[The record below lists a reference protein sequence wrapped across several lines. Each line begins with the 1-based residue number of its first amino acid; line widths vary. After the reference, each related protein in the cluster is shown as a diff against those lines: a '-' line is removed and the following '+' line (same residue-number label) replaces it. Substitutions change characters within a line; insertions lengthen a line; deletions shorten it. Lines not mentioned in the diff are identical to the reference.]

1 MPVIGPLSASK
12 PRSAGLSEVWKPQSK
27 VHLESRGISAEEAE
41 NIMARAAIERLARTM
56 EDETAR
62 EAVLKELEEV
72 L

>member
-1 MPVIGPLSASK
+1 
-12 PRSAGLSEVWKPQSK
+12 
-27 VHLESRGISAEEAE
+27 
-41 NIMARAAIERLARTM
+41 MARASIERLARTM

>member
-1 MPVIGPLSASK
+1 MFKDSVCYTQITFGIFK
-12 PRSAGLSEVWKPQSK
+12 INRI
-27 VHLESRGISAEEAE
+27 HL
-41 NIMARAAIERLARTM
+41 MRLARTM